1 MMKRKSMKLFLVL
14 GVVLLSLLASGCTPN
29 PETKPSETEP
39 GLNTV
44 AFQELVDTE
53 IVSELHVYT
62 MVLSTPRVVNREEE
76 LASFFEVNLE
86 NAPFI
91 KAADASDILEEIMD
105 ISHIGGQL
113 KLYFLDAEGGTVA
126 SLYVNDDGAAL
137 LTIGDEQYVTPKSQP
152 LSYENIGASIGWT
165 SGKGGT

>member
-1 MMKRKSMKLFLVL
+1 MMKRKSLKLFLVL

-76 LASFFEVNLE
+76 LASF
-86 NAPFI
+86 
-91 KAADASDILEEIMD
+91 
-105 ISHIGGQL
+105 L
-113 KLYFLDAEGGTVA
+113 KLTWRMPPSSKRQMHPTFWKRLWIYPT
-126 SLYVNDDGAAL
+126 
-137 LTIGDEQYVTPKSQP
+137 
-152 LSYENIGASIGWT
+152 
-165 SGKGGT
+165 